1 MTVGSEL
8 REARTGQKL
17 TIAEV
22 STATKIQPWVIE
34 ALETDRLQ
42 ELMSP
47 VYVKGFLT
55 TYAKFLRLSPEPLL
69 AQFTW
74 QAEEEPAAPSAPP
87 ALPPMAIRIPW
98 SLLRRLGAVALGGG
112 LVVGV
117 VMLNPLRWVPKFS
130 LPTFR
135 MPKLASVVPQPATTP
150 SPAPTTAPAQAPARA
165 VQELELEV
173 TAHRATWIRVRADG
187 KLLAQQRL
195 PRGSQ
200 ERWTAKKRLELV
212 IAHPSQVALTLN
224 GESISS
230 LAIAHRGRLVI
241 TRQGISPLS
250 DDAL

>member
-1 MTVGSEL
+1 MTVGREL

-47 VYVKGFLT
+47 IYVKGFLT

-74 QAEEEPAAPSAPP
+74 QAEEEPAAPAAPP

-98 SLLRRLGAVALGGG
+98 PLLRRVGVVALGGG

-135 MPKLASVVPQPATTP
+135 MPKLASVAPLPTESKPPLQPVAGPATG
-150 SPAPTTAPAQAPARA
+150 RA
-165 VQELELEV
+165 VQGLELEV

-224 GESISS
+224 GQSISS
-230 LAIAHRGRLVI
+230 SAIAHRGRLVI